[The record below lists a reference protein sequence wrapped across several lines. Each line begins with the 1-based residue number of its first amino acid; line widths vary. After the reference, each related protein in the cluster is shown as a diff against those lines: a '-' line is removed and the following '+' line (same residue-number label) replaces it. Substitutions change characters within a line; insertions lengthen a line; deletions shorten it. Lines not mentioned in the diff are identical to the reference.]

1 MSPQGVKNVEI
12 KERILNRKLT
22 KMAQEEFTTRG
33 GGYHTADYY
42 EQYSSTI
49 ANGDARISI
58 CFCVDT
64 SSSMKFIVNKDDFEI
79 IEGSSHTEDG
89 LRVSHARPKR
99 PGVVEITRLMELK
112 KVFSKM
118 LEKMRSNEIIAR
130 SAVVSIITFDMFAD
144 CYIEFT
150 DINRISPNCPNNIKI
165 GADCTNVSKGLQ
177 MALERLDIQTRM
189 NSDAGNDSYKPV
201 LIFMSD
207 GTPTDGQ
214 EAEKARI
221 AVRKR
226 SEEGTL
232 NVIPIGIGNNID
244 RQWMRGLTRESVV
257 FNMERDEEFEK
268 VFATI
273 TRKIQHSTMVISTD
287 EGDNNIANNVQ
298 EGENSTN
305 YGYDNTS
312 DLESFM
318 NDFQNALPD

>member
-1 MSPQGVKNVEI
+1 
-12 KERILNRKLT
+12 
-22 KMAQEEFTTRG
+22 MAQEEYITRG
-33 GGYHTADYY
+33 SGYHTADYY
-42 EQYSSTI
+42 DQYSSTI

-89 LRVSHARPKR
+89 LTVVSARPKR
-99 PGVVEITRLMELK
+99 PGVTEITRLMELK

-118 LEKMRSNEIIAR
+118 LSKMRSNDIIAR

-150 DINRISPNCPNNIKI
+150 DINRISPKCPDNIKI
-165 GADCTNVSKGLQ
+165 GADRTNVAKGLR
-177 MALERLDIQTRM
+177 MALERLDQQTRM

-207 GTPTDGQ
+207 GSPTDGQ
-214 EAEKARI
+214 EAEAARI
-221 AVRKR
+221 EVRQR

-244 RQWMRGLTRESVV
+244 ERWLRGLSRNSKVYRMES
-257 FNMERDEEFEK
+257 DEEFEK
-268 VFATI
+268 VFAEI

-287 EGDNNIANNVQ
+287 EGENNIANNVQ

-312 DLESFM
+312 DLEQFY
-318 NDFQNALPD
+318 NDFYNASPD